1 MRVHEWATMSWGGG
15 GVGYLFLVMT
25 NRNLLIGRVS
35 DVTWSIK
42 RVDQRGS
49 KTWMGENLE
58 ENRVNPR
65 GAERRCMP
73 SVV

>member
-1 MRVHEWATMSWGGG
+1 MRVHEWAALSWGGG
-15 GVGYLFLVMT
+15 GVGCLFLVMT

-35 DVTWSIK
+35 YVTRSIK

-58 ENRVNPR
+58 ENRMDSR
-65 GAERRCMP
+65 GA
-73 SVV
+73 